1 MCSAGLGGGAVCC
14 AASCGV
20 CGGDGCTERPGGAR
34 AWCIGEISKANRS
47 CDEHP
52 APCAINP
59 TSQASAVAEHA
70 VIDDEGVIRVLVVAK
85 SLGQHES
92 RDVLVCL
99 PAASATRA
107 AAVGLLLAPSVTTTW
122 EGAITYAGQTFNTSA
137 DGKPS
142 GTRKTLTV
150 HGQIQQ
156 GEECFAFELPPLSAA
171 LLVVPPPKVEDVELV
186 EAVEEDQVAQVNSRN
201 VEEVRQGNRDA

>member
-1 MCSAGLGGGAVCC
+1 MHVDDPSEP
-14 AASCGV
+14 AA
-20 CGGDGCTERPGGAR
+20 
-34 AWCIGEISKANRS
+34 IGEDDQYAHMHKGANLVQ
-47 CDEHP
+47 HP
-52 APCAINP
+52 RLVD
-59 TSQASAVAEHA
+59 S
-70 VIDDEGVIRVLVVAK
+70 GVLVVAK

-171 LLVVPPPKVEDVELV
+171 LMVVPPPKVEDVELV